1 MATERR
7 GPSQALLR
15 ISLMQTASYPFFP
28 KSFES
33 SWVLVG
39 QFFGGVTNVGEKASE
54 LFRLKTISF
63 HSDGV
68 EADALAMT
76 PLLHGEVVK
85 KESWVLDL
93 IPGWFFS
100 LALLF
105 SSC

>member
-15 ISLMQTASYPFFP
+15 ISLMQTASYPFLP
-28 KSFES
+28 ESFES

-39 QFFGGVTNVGEKASE
+39 QFLGGVTNVGEEASE

-68 EADALAMT
+68 EVDDLAMT
-76 PLLHGEVVK
+76 PLLHGEVVTTGGLLGRG
-85 KESWVLDL
+85 STV
-93 IPGWFFS
+93 G
-100 LALLF
+100 ALTRL
-105 SSC
+105 CI